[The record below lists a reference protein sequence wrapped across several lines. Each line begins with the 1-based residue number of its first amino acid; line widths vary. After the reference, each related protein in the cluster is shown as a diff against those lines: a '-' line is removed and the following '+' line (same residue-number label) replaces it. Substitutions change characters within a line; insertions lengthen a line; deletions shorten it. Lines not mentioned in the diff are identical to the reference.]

1 MIRLTP
7 PVESFALVG
16 QRHWEV
22 RSGVSV
28 TRGGENKQFLD
39 PLLPPTYRGKM
50 PISFKNTLDEAVL
63 RFNTVESGALS
74 SWLFTCKESSTCKTF
89 AHAGLQWPS

>member
-50 PISFKNTLDEAVL
+50 PISFKNTLDEAVKISH
-63 RFNTVESGALS
+63 FNKPELLSIQPLIILCNAMRKRLVEALPR
-74 SWLFTCKESSTCKTF
+74 
-89 AHAGLQWPS
+89 AQV